1 LDHIA
6 AFRFIYVG
14 IFAFLALS
22 FITLEVT
29 ESLLRGHFRRVVAEA
44 VQVSPADGA
53 IIPQIQDQLAEV
65 LASPWVRFAGVRVNA
80 LVLGADART
89 PIFLGGR
96 TLAPPP
102 SDPGSSFR
110 EASRLLPAITTVDV
124 TVPLD
129 SLLGGGIW
137 VAYGLIFLPLIFR
150 HQRLVVR
157 REQALIHAAV
167 AARDASAERA
177 RTIQEELERVSTRL
191 SDLEPTEKAQAQEIA
206 KLERERAALRLR
218 MHDLSHHEHELRE
231 QASHAGELEQ
241 ERHTLEEMLEEA
253 IVDLDSKQGQ
263 IQELQDKLKRAAKNS
278 GKASRSSE
286 QLAKRLRTLYRNL
299 EVDDRAIADIAS
311 LGDETHRLR
320 AEESLKRLDD
330 DPETAGTRRKVG
342 GLPSGLSIFELGFAG
357 KGRIYYAKG
366 RQRAFRIL
374 AVGGKASQKQD
385 LEYLSRLSLD

>member
-22 FITLEVT
+22 VITLEVT
-29 ESLLRGHFRRVVAEA
+29 ENLLQGHFRRVVAEA
-44 VQVSPADGA
+44 VQVSPADGP
-53 IIPQIQDQLAEV
+53 IVPQIQDQLAEA
-65 LASPWVRFAGVRVNA
+65 LASPWVRLAGVRVNA
-80 LVLGADART
+80 LVLGADGRT

-96 TLAPPP
+96 TLPPP
-102 SDPGSSFR
+102 PGDPNSSFR
-110 EASRLLPAITTVDV
+110 EANHLLPAITTVDV
-124 TVPLD
+124 AVPLD

-150 HQRLVVR
+150 HQQSVVR
-157 REQALIHAAV
+157 REQTLIHAAV

-177 RTIQEELERVSTRL
+177 KTIQQELERVSTRL
-191 SDLEPTEKAQAQEIA
+191 SQLEPTEKAQAQEIA
-206 KLERERAALRLR
+206 KLERERAALRLH
-218 MHDLSHHEHELRE
+218 MHDLSHREHELRE

-253 IVDLDSKQGQ
+253 IGDLDSKQSE
-263 IQELQDKLKRAAKNS
+263 IQELQDKLKRAAKNPA
-278 GKASRSSE
+278 KASRSGE
-286 QLAKRLRTLYRNL
+286 QLAKRLRTLYRHL
-299 EVDDRAIADIAS
+299 EVDDRAISDIAS

-366 RQRAFRIL
+366 RQRAYRIL